1 MSRRSVLLMG
11 DVPTVVWSALPATL
25 GVICLAGWLHSY
37 FFFGPARWWE
47 RVLLI
52 VGASV
57 PAAGRVQ

>member
-1 MSRRSVLLMG
+1 MG